1 MCMYWIWMWELDC
14 KEGWALK
21 NWCFQT
27 VVLEKTLQSPLDSKE
42 IKSVNPKGNQPWI
55 FTGRTDAK
63 ALKFRWLMQRAD
75 SLEKTL
81 LLGKIESRRR
91 KRWQRMRRLDS
102 ITNSQRLLKLTSIES
117 VMPSNHLILCHP
129 LLLLP
134 SIFTSIRGFFN
145 ELAPCI
151 RWSNIG
157 ALASVLPMNIQ
168 GWFLLGLTDL
178 ISLLSKGLSWVFSS
192 TTVQKHQFFST
203 QPSLQSSSHF
213 CTWLLTCSLARQ
225 LNQTNEKARI
235 FLIKIFFDCHL

>member
-102 ITNSQRLLKLTSIES
+102 ITNSIDVNVRELQEIVRD
-117 VMPSNHLILCHP
+117 
-129 LLLLP
+129 
-134 SIFTSIRGFFN
+134 RG
-145 ELAPCI
+145 A
-151 RWSNIG
+151 WQ
-157 ALASVLPMNIQ
+157 ASVLGSQRVGQDLTTEQLDQYINY
-168 GWFLLGLTDL
+168 FLVMSYGF
-178 ISLLSKGLSWVFSS
+178 KKMKV
-192 TTVQKHQFFST
+192 TV
-203 QPSLQSSSHF
+203 
-213 CTWLLTCSLARQ
+213 
-225 LNQTNEKARI
+225 
-235 FLIKIFFDCHL
+235 